1 LEVLVTTDLVQ
12 PGLFV
17 PKWLHHT
24 VLVAETNCTCLLV
37 AKVVFLKH
45 DAARTLNVRS
55 ISLPA
60 PLSPSLCLPTTRA
73 YAITTLMSTPHL
85 PETTRAV
92 VARTRVLHTPKTA
105 Y

>member
-1 LEVLVTTDLVQ
+1 LEVLVTTDLFQ

-45 DAARTLNVRS
+45 DAARTLN
-55 ISLPA
+55 A
-60 PLSPSLCLPTTRA
+60 CFQAHTFLSCSECELFQRFQKTQQWEAYKHRLLHQLC
-73 YAITTLMSTPHL
+73 STGPV
-85 PETTRAV
+85 PGEQQ
-92 VARTRVLHTPKTA
+92 
-105 Y
+105 